1 MRIESLLFPAQHD
14 CHNCQYSSGL
24 EWLKLPVLST
34 EIQLTVTRPTTSQPP
49 KFSPKIFAGMNEDA
63 VAEILAA
70 AQPRRVSAKQL
81 IFATGD
87 EATHVFVQRT
97 GRGRFFRVRRTGE
110 EVLLHLL
117 TPGDTFG
124 IGAILEHP
132 FPYIGSVEATSDVE
146 ILAWDH
152 ASIRKLAALYPKI
165 AENALHIILQ
175 YLKIY
180 VNRHVGLVTKKAD
193 QRLAETLLNLGDR
206 IGQTHPTGVQVD
218 VTNGQLGALADI
230 SSFTTSRL
238 LNAWQRD
245 GAVSKL
251 RGKVLI
257 HAPEALLVE

>member
-1 MRIESLLFPAQHD
+1 M
-14 CHNCQYSSGL
+14 
-24 EWLKLPVLST
+24 
-34 EIQLTVTRPTTSQPP
+34 TRPTTSQPA
-49 KFSPKIFAGMNEDA
+49 KFSPKIFAGLNEDA
-63 VAEILAA
+63 VAEVFAA
-70 AQPRRVSAKQL
+70 AQLRNVSARRL

-97 GRGRFFRVRRTGE
+97 GRARYFRVTRTGE

-132 FPYIGSVEATSDVE
+132 FPYIASAEATSDAEV
-146 ILAWDH
+146 LAWDN
-152 ASIRKLAALYPKI
+152 ASIRKLAAFYPKI
-165 AENALHIILQ
+165 AENALQIVLH

-180 VNRHVGLVTKKAD
+180 VNRHVGLMTKTAD

-206 IGQTHPTGVQVD
+206 IGQTHPEGVEVD

-245 GAVSKL
+245 GAVSKS

-257 HAPEALLVE
+257 HSPEALLVE